1 MLVRIRVRYRPARK
15 TTISEERRRLLRS
28 VENCLMSGSAAALL
42 LVAWCLAT
50 DLDWAG
56 RFSIPSGRFS
66 HWQLWLAL
74 AVLLQVL
81 RSWLGRYGRGGDE
94 AMP

>member
-1 MLVRIRVRYRPARK
+1 MLVRIRVRLRPTRK
-15 TTISEERRRLLRS
+15 ATISEEQRRMLSSARNWLAS
-28 VENCLMSGSAAALL
+28 ASAAALL
-42 LVAWCLAT
+42 LGVWCLAT

-56 RFSIPSGRFS
+56 RFSIPPGPFS

-74 AVLLQVL
+74 GVLFQVF
-81 RSWLGRYGRGGDE
+81 RSRLGRYDRGGDE